1 MGKRYTIE
9 EGIIKAREYGF
20 ITFDPYMSET
30 EEPED
35 CLLFIPSQEM
45 DIQQYFQFLFSSTK
59 EELDE
64 LMEEYPLVE
73 QKYLLLQDA
82 TTGYRHLFFLS
93 AFIKQLLIQRSP
105 LCMGELII
113 NRLLKHSLLFSS
125 ILHIPTEIRTFAQ
138 GMT

>member
-45 DIQQYFQFLFSSTK
+45 DIQQYFQFLFSSTQ

-82 TTGYRHLFFLS
+82 
-93 AFIKQLLIQRSP
+93 IQQQLDID
-105 LCMGELII
+105 I
-113 NRLLKHSLLFSS
+113 FSFCLPS
-125 ILHIPTEIRTFAQ
+125 
-138 GMT
+138 

>member
-1 MGKRYTIE
+1 
-9 EGIIKAREYGF
+9 
-20 ITFDPYMSET
+20 MSEP

-82 TTGYRHLFFLS
+82 IQQQLDIDIFSFFNENSTRKIPKPKSFFCS
-93 AFIKQLLIQRSP
+93 AFHLL
-105 LCMGELII
+105 
-113 NRLLKHSLLFSS
+113 NF
-125 ILHIPTEIRTFAQ
+125 
-138 GMT
+138 